1 MAHYDGNAW
10 SLYVNLH
17 RTCMVAGL
25 RRLLGWAK
33 MGWFHKNA
41 QKCAAA
47 ISNVAVEMGNINIY
61 QILVRF
67 TE

>member
-1 MAHYDGNAW
+1 MDAL
-10 SLYVNLH
+10 LY
-17 RTCMVAGL
+17 RTCVVAGL

-41 QKCAAA
+41 EKCAAA

-61 QILVRF
+61 QILVRC
-67 TE
+67 TASK

>member
-1 MAHYDGNAW
+1 MDVLLYRTFMA
-10 SLYVNLH
+10 
-17 RTCMVAGL
+17 TGL
-25 RRLLGWAK
+25 QRLLGWAK

-41 QKCAAA
+41 EKCAAA

-67 TE
+67 TKSN